1 METSLKETLSEE
13 ERNILLS
20 VAREAITA
28 AVARRSLPALQI
40 EKQPQIL
47 QADGA
52 TFITLTKNGHLRGCI
67 GTMEPYQPLIADV
80 QEHAVAAALSD
91 YRFPKVT
98 QDELGQIRIEVS
110 RLTPLK
116 RLPYKETEELVKAL
130 RIGVDGVLIRN
141 EGRQATFLPQV
152 WEQLPQPDQFLSQL
166 CLKMGAPADLWKT
179 QPMEV
184 FTYQVEKFK
193 EE

>member
-98 QDELGQIRIEVS
+98 QDELGQIRIEIS

-179 QPMEV
+179 KPMEV

>member
-141 EGRQATFLPQV
+141 ESRRATFLPQV

-179 QPMEV
+179 KSMEV